1 MFPRHNISYN
11 ILYYLD
17 FQTSFS
23 AVYVEEPNDIISQP
37 PSLIDKQWFVPQYP
51 ISNFTKRYRVIE
63 LEHNSI
69 SLFLLD
75 TQGTSAGI
83 EAPEMSVWSNPPDMV
98 LIDKMVYIFHKLR
111 LSQFGS
117 RSFLAEQ
124 QQQAKH
130 GKALLQSIVLPSL
143 WKWRSLQV

>member
-37 PSLIDKQWFVPQYP
+37 PSLIRKQWFIPQYP
-51 ISNFTKRYRVIE
+51 ILNFTKRYRVIE

-83 EAPEMSVWSNPPDMV
+83 EAPDMV
-98 LIDKMVYIFHKLR
+98 LVDKMVYIFHKLR